1 MRASWYAK
9 ALYALADEGKT
20 SDDVLVHNLV
30 ATVNANGHAH
40 MFPAILRSLKRLD
53 AKEAK
58 KHTIIVTTAEPA
70 SQEDVSKLLRK
81 EQFATLLSAD
91 HKRVE
96 RNVDSSIVGGA
107 IVKTHAR
114 MIDTSHKT
122 ALWNLYQEM
131 TAKL

>member
-20 SDDVLVHNLV
+20 PDDVLVHNLL

-40 MFPAILRSLKRLD
+40 MFPAILRSLVRID

-58 KHTIIVTTAEPA
+58 KHTIEVTTAA
-70 SQEDVSKLLRK
+70 DTTQEDVGKLLRK
-81 EQFATLLSAD
+81 EQFATLLSTD
-91 HKRVE
+91 HKRVV
-96 RNVDSSIVGGA
+96 RKVDPTIVGGV
-107 IVKTHAR
+107 IVKTHAK
-114 MIDTSHKT
+114 MIDTSHKA
-122 ALWNLYQEM
+122 ALVHLYQEM

>member
-9 ALYALADEGKT
+9 ALYALANEGNT

-40 MFPAILRSLKRLD
+40 MFPAIFRSLKRID

-58 KHTIIVTTAEPA
+58 KHTIVVTTAAETP
-70 SQEDVSKLLRK
+70 QDEVGKLLRK

-91 HKRVE
+91 HKRVV
-96 RNVDSSIVGGA
+96 RSVDPSIVGGV

-122 ALWNLYQEM
+122 ALLNLYQEM